1 MKFRVIFL
9 KKRYIYFLI
18 LAVVIIVL
26 LVCLLL
32 HTKTSSPTF
41 NAADDNI
48 SKKVDLT
55 GDGKEDILYIKTQN
69 DEYQIEVNSLNKS
82 YTLNPSINNK
92 TLGRYYQYYPMSIT
106 LMDISRDNVPEIFT
120 QAYSKD
126 GNIQHVFYWNNK
138 NFNDIFSSKNNLL
151 GFVDCKNNKTPKFI
165 SGNLSKSNLDF
176 SSYILIKNDFQKF
189 TFNYP
194 ENYLGKDSVFKF
206 VKYIESLPDNEAA
219 KPQDTFISGL
229 SGNDLSVIGK
239 LCAENCTYTFQS
251 GNFMDSKWNSKGE
264 ATEITW
270 TLSFKGILKTDNSQS
285 KNYILQIK
293 LKPDT
298 SAKKESN
305 FRIYSIVQK

>member
-18 LAVVIIVL
+18 LAVIIVIL
-26 LVCLLL
+26 LVCLL
-32 HTKTSSPTF
+32 HTKNSSPTI
-41 NAADDNI
+41 NITDNSI
-48 SKKVDLT
+48 SKKIDLT

-69 DEYQIEVNSLNKS
+69 DEYQIEVNSLDKS
-82 YTLNPSINNK
+82 YSLSPSISNR
-92 TLGRYYQYYPMSIT
+92 TLGRYYLYYPMSIT

-126 GNIQHVFYWNNK
+126 GNVQHVFYWK
-138 NFNDIFSSKNNLL
+138 DKKFNDIFSSQNNLL

-176 SSYILIKNDFQKF
+176 SSYILIKNDLQKF

-194 ENYLGKDSVFKF
+194 ANYLGKDSVLKF
-206 VKYIESLPDNEAA
+206 VKYIESLPDNEAN

-239 LCAENCTYTFQS
+239 LCAENCNFSFQS
-251 GNFMDSKWNSKGE
+251 GNFMDSKWDNNGE
-264 ATEITW
+264 ATEVTW
-270 TLSFKGILKTDNSQS
+270 TLSFKGVLKTDTTQA
-285 KNYILQIK
+285 KNYIVQIK
-293 LKPDT
+293 LKPELN
-298 SAKKESN
+298 SKKETN
-305 FRIYSIVQK
+305 FRIYSISQK